1 MSAFADELDAQLDEI
16 RFGVQAVT
24 PASRDGA
31 GATATVTLLEGTTID
46 VSLSHRGVRSGDSAH
61 DSVNSLL
68 LNLSPCFAAAFN
80 RSLADALR
88 AVAEE
93 SGAEMV
99 ADVEEGEGA
108 TEEPFPLLP
117 ITSQQTLAN
126 IRSLAADARTVF
138 IASYPKSVSP
148 PRSCSVTVLPSPG
161 SGPVVAAR
169 RTQCSSRALA
179 NTHTFPVRSGRFAP
193 PLSCLMLS
201 RQGTTWL
208 QNVVYQLVTGGAEL
222 DHISTFSPF
231 LEADRTWA
239 DGGRV
244 SDPAASHHQRLGWR
258 AFNTHV
264 LHAMLPASPA
274 ARLVYVVREPSDAC
288 CSMWHH
294 FSHMAPED
302 GGFTGSLEQ

>member
-31 GATATVTLLEGTTID
+31 GAMATVTLLEGTTID

-126 IRSLAADARTVF
+126 IRSLAANARTVF

-148 PRSCSVTVLPSPG
+148 PRSCSVTILPSPPAG
-161 SGPVVAAR
+161 S
-169 RTQCSSRALA
+169 
-179 NTHTFPVRSGRFAP
+179 NTPHER
-193 PLSCLMLS
+193 
-201 RQGTTWL
+201 
-208 QNVVYQLVTGGAEL
+208 
-222 DHISTFSPF
+222 
-231 LEADRTWA
+231 
-239 DGGRV
+239 
-244 SDPAASHHQRLGWR
+244 
-258 AFNTHV
+258 
-264 LHAMLPASPA
+264 
-274 ARLVYVVREPSDAC
+274 
-288 CSMWHH
+288 
-294 FSHMAPED
+294 
-302 GGFTGSLEQ
+302 

>member
-1 MSAFADELDAQLDEI
+1 VL
-16 RFGVQAVT
+16 
-24 PASRDGA
+24 SR
-31 GATATVTLLEGTTID
+31 
-46 VSLSHRGVRSGDSAH
+46 
-61 DSVNSLL
+61 
-68 LNLSPCFAAAFN
+68 
-80 RSLADALR
+80 
-88 AVAEE
+88 
-93 SGAEMV
+93 
-99 ADVEEGEGA
+99 
-108 TEEPFPLLP
+108 
-117 ITSQQTLAN
+117 
-126 IRSLAADARTVF
+126 
-138 IASYPKSVSP
+138 
-148 PRSCSVTVLPSPG
+148 
-161 SGPVVAAR
+161 
-169 RTQCSSRALA
+169 
-179 NTHTFPVRSGRFAP
+179 
-193 PLSCLMLS
+193 

-302 GGFTGSLEQ
+302 GGFTGSLEQFVTQWVAGEIAFGTWRRHVGSWLAAAAADPRVLLLRYEDMIADLAGCVARLSAHLGLGYSDAELGKLLPRMTFAWMKAHEAAFAPTSVALVDKGDGFSFVRRGKVGGGKEDLTAAQREAIERACWCADDCYSAVIGKEHTLAGLSP